1 MDFQLTNTMLWLI
14 LAVAFGIIEAVTLG
28 IATIW
33 FALGALVAW
42 IFAAFDAPL
51 IVQILVFLLSSGI
64 LLYFTRP
71 IAQKFLKIGH
81 TKTNADTLKGKTGIV
96 IENIDNI
103 QGTGQVNVGGQ
114 IWSAKTAYNEKIDE
128 GTQIEIL
135 DIQGVKLVVQ
145 KINKGEEL
153 ECQVL

>member
-51 IVQILVFLLSSGI
+51 IVQILAFLLSSGI